1 MTDTKTRTL
10 KGRAKF
16 EGPVLSFVL
25 YNGVDSEG
33 APVVAQTLTHTF
45 SSQLEAFGASQVIQT
60 AYADADDHVA
70 AANESFTKILD
81 GTWKPGRMPGEK
93 AAPLVVQAVAQVQGI
108 TVEAAMDVYEGL
120 DKLTKTNLRKH
131 PAIAPVLAK
140 LEKDAITAKAK
151 KAKTA
156 ESKVDVGSLFGT
168 GTLGAAA

>member
-1 MTDTKTRTL
+1 MSDTKARTL

-16 EGPVLSFVL
+16 DGSTLLFAL
-25 YNGVDSEG
+25 YNGVDAEG
-33 APVVAQTLTHTF
+33 NPTTVDTLTHTF
-45 SSQLEAFGASQVIQT
+45 TSQLEAFGASQVIQT

-70 AANESFTKILD
+70 AAKEAFGKILD
-81 GTWKPGRMPGEK
+81 GSWKPGRMPGEK

-108 TVEAAMDVYEGL
+108 SVEDALATYETL

-156 ESKVDVGSLFGT
+156 EGKVDVAGLFGA
-168 GTLGAAA
+168 GTPAAA